1 MTEPRYTVIV
11 HALLLGHDE
20 GDAGAVWLQGGRP
33 LPGAE
38 VKHGQGGEGSH
49 TAALRHAPQLVPV
62 PVDGVVVIQL
72 DPAGGDRGEALQR
85 TVVLVVETEV
95 RLYRGLLLVVGVG
108 SLWK

>member
-1 MTEPRYTVIV
+1 M
-11 HALLLGHDE
+11 
-20 GDAGAVWLQGGRP
+20 
-33 LPGAE
+33 
-38 VKHGQGGEGSH
+38 
-49 TAALRHAPQLVPV
+49 
-62 PVDGVVVIQL
+62 VIQL